1 MMAPNLT
8 LEQLVTILDFKR
20 DEMSQ
25 MLLVSTLMAV
35 VAMSVVV
42 VLVSGSERGKLRS
55 VLLVSLTASS
65 LIFIFATM
73 LDVCILPA
81 MKHNATH
88 PVATQ
93 ISGLL
98 RLAQVVVMSL
108 MLGSIVLFASLGS
121 LGFVYSRRVGVWTI
135 SLAAGI
141 FAVFAVCLF
150 MLDAAMR

>member
-8 LEQLVTILDFKR
+8 LDELVTILDFKR

-35 VAMSVVV
+35 VAISVVV
-42 VLVSGSERGKLRS
+42 VLVSGAERGRLRS
-55 VLLVSLTASS
+55 TLLVSLTASS

-81 MKHNATH
+81 MKHNLTH

-93 ISGLL
+93 ITGLL
-98 RLAQVVVMSL
+98 RLSHIVVVSL
-108 MLGSIVLFASLGS
+108 MLGSVVLFASLGS
-121 LGFVYSRRVGVWTI
+121 LGFVYSRRVGIWTA
-135 SLAAGI
+135 SLAGVI
-141 FAVFAVCLF
+141 LAVFAVCLL